1 MATEGG
7 DLNDFRPEHHMRR
20 AETSPN
26 QTAVAEQLAYLI
38 RRGVGGNVKIF
49 WLLPSSRSRTPP
61 PTSRFVARLV
71 EAVHD
76 LEGVFTDIFAGNSM
90 LLTRDHRHRRWF
102 DGGFCLALLTA

>member
-1 MATEGG
+1 MKKKMLE
-7 DLNDFRPEHHMRR
+7 L
-20 AETSPN
+20 
-26 QTAVAEQLAYLI
+26 LAKKKAIIDRMKQADAAADQPGL
-38 RRGVGGNVKIF
+38 
-49 WLLPSSRSRTPP
+49 
-61 PTSRFVARLV
+61 VARLV